1 MTEQRELQVY
11 TAIRFRLKADG
22 SRSSVGIQWRQSVDE
37 PAALPEGVKLLLP
50 AMRAVKAEDWRRRPH
65 ISQWPMLLGHEGDP
79 TLTPK
84 ETEKAERMGAEI
96 KALILAEWSEL
107 REERPPDVVVEN

>member
-1 MTEQRELQVY
+1 
-11 TAIRFRLKADG
+11 
-22 SRSSVGIQWRQSVDE
+22 
-37 PAALPEGVKLLLP
+37 
-50 AMRAVKAEDWRRRPH
+50 
-65 ISQWPMLLGHEGDP
+65 MLLGHEGDP